1 VFPGVISHERSIQ
14 PDLLLISF
22 WRSRRSGKAD
32 TTDPYLIMRKLLI
45 YVSCLLLLA
54 ACENAPVKKA
64 EQQISA
70 TVSTESALDRE
81 IKGMLEKGIS
91 MGERKRQVAAIETA
105 FLRRTTSHRA
115 RQLAALCFTKT
126 LGTPFLPFD
135 LAEIA
140 LAETGGHKLSAGSV
154 SSKGA
159 LGVWQLM
166 PKRAKSHG
174 YSPGDMEN
182 DEKCAEAAV
191 RELYT
196 KLEMAQGNMERAK
209 KLYCGQGPQAEY
221 YLRKVHVVRQEMLND
236 LEKQTELLAMGD
248 IGTRTR

>member
-1 VFPGVISHERSIQ
+1 M
-14 PDLLLISF
+14 LLL
-22 WRSRRSGKAD
+22 
-32 TTDPYLIMRKLLI
+32 T
-45 YVSCLLLLA
+45 
-54 ACENAPVKKA
+54 ACENAPIKKA
-64 EQQISA
+64 ELQLSA
-70 TVSTESALDRE
+70 TVSSESLLDRE
-81 IKGMLEKGIS
+81 IKGLLEKGIS
-91 MGERKRQVAAIETA
+91 MSERKRQVPAIEA
-105 FLRRTTSHRA
+105 SFQRCTTPERA

-126 LGTPFLPFD
+126 LGSPFMPFD

-140 LAETGGHKLSAGSV
+140 LAETGGHRLSAAAV

-174 YSPGDMEN
+174 YTPQDMEN

-196 KLEMAQGNMERAK
+196 KLKMAQGDLDRAK

-221 YLRKVHVVRQEMLND
+221 YLRKIRKVRQEMLVELDN
-236 LEKQTELLAMGD
+236 QTQRLAMDDDG
-248 IGTRTR
+248 IRTR